1 MSRGRPKGY
10 SPYIDITYEE
20 LGDYLGRKSFVKVGK
35 AWLEEI
41 LARSESTD
49 ARYTEKVT
57 EKVIEQVDKIVE
69 DTDRIEYNITQ
80 L

>member
-10 SPYIDITYEE
+10 SPYVDITYEE

-35 AWLEEI
+35 AWLDEL
-41 LARSESTD
+41 LARSASSD
-49 ARYTEKVT
+49 ICYQQS
-57 EKVIEQVDKIVE
+57 IEPKQVELKQEDKI
-69 DTDRIEYNITQ
+69 EYKITE

>member
-10 SPYIDITYEE
+10 SPYVDITYEE

-35 AWLEEI
+35 AWLDEL
-41 LARSESTD
+41 LARSASTD
-49 ARYTEKVT
+49 VCYQQQQVSKEEIEIDTE
-57 EKVIEQVDKIVE
+57 
-69 DTDRIEYNITQ
+69 DRIEYKITE

>member
-10 SPYIDITYEE
+10 SPYVDITYEE

-35 AWLEEI
+35 AWLDE
-41 LARSESTD
+41 LLTRSASTD
-49 ARYTEKVT
+49 STYIKETTDNNKDQ
-57 EKVIEQVDKIVE
+57 KDQDK
-69 DTDRIEYNITQ
+69 IEYNIIE

>member
-10 SPYIDITYEE
+10 SPYVDITYEE

-35 AWLEEI
+35 AWLDEL
-41 LARSESTD
+41 LARSASTD
-49 ARYTEKVT
+49 ICY
-57 EKVIEQVDKIVE
+57 EQNVKPKEVELNVEDKI
-69 DTDRIEYNITQ
+69 EYKITE

>member
-35 AWLEEI
+35 AWLDE
-41 LARSESTD
+41 LLTRSASTD
-49 ARYTEKVT
+49 ACYQQQEAPKKEIEVDTE
-57 EKVIEQVDKIVE
+57 
-69 DTDRIEYNITQ
+69 DRIEYKITE

>member
-35 AWLEEI
+35 AWLEEL

-49 ARYTEKVT
+49 TRYTDKV
-57 EKVIEQVDKIVE
+57 VEQVDKVIE

>member
-35 AWLEEI
+35 AWLDEL
-41 LARSESTD
+41 LARSASSNGCEAEED
-49 ARYTEKVT
+49 IKKMNKDE
-57 EKVIEQVDKIVE
+57 DK
-69 DTDRIEYNITQ
+69 IEYNITQ